1 MSEEVLSKLIE
12 DAAAL
17 VEADCRVV
25 EAVAKSN
32 FDSCE
37 TLVADF
43 RDMRVRVYTGLT
55 ELSTVEAV
63 DHETQELLSRVQR
76 KFPTDR
82 LIEVLEGNSSD
93 DAWFNDVS
101 DKEVWDLGHQLL
113 YSWISHYEYVRNIFK
128 VNTVILTTTIPPILR
143 LFIDEARNCFALQQH
158 NAVISLCRTILEAAA
173 KDLCERKGL
182 FEKVSDKIIEI
193 NPKVF
198 NQLIKSLA
206 TGSLKRRA
214 VKIYFRDAC
223 PVVHSDQST
232 ALRRYAY
239 CARRPAWCK
248 NYTHHL
254 KLRGA

>member
-1 MSEEVLSKLIE
+1 MSDEVLSKLIE

-17 VEADCRVV
+17 VEADRRVV

-32 FDSCE
+32 FDSLE
-37 TLVADF
+37 TLIADF
-43 RDMRVRVYTGLT
+43 RDAWVRVHAGLT
-55 ELSTVEAV
+55 ALSTVEAV

-93 DAWFNDVS
+93 DAWFNEVS

-113 YSWISHYEYVRNIFK
+113 YSWISHYEYVRNMFK
-128 VNTVILTTTIPPILR
+128 VNTVILTTTIPPTLR
-143 LFIDEARNCFALQQH
+143 LFIDEARNCFALEQH

-182 FEKVSDKIIEI
+182 FEKASDKIVEI

-198 NQLIKSLA
+198 NQLINAVA

-223 PVVHSDQST
+223 PVVHGDRLVDGAE
-232 ALRRYAY
+232 ALRV
-239 CARRPAWCK
+239 
-248 NYTHHL
+248 
-254 KLRGA
+254 LRETTGVVQELYSTFKA

>member
-17 VEADCRVV
+17 VEADRRVV

-82 LIEVLEGNSSD
+82 LIEVLEENSSD

-128 VNTVILTTTIPPILR
+128 VNTVDPTQQ
-143 LFIDEARNCFALQQH
+143 FLQYFGFLLMRH
-158 NAVISLCRTILEAAA
+158 VTVSLCSNTT
-173 KDLCERKGL
+173 
-182 FEKVSDKIIEI
+182 
-193 NPKVF
+193 P
-198 NQLIKSLA
+198 
-206 TGSLKRRA
+206 
-214 VKIYFRDAC
+214 
-223 PVVHSDQST
+223 
-232 ALRRYAY
+232 
-239 CARRPAWCK
+239 
-248 NYTHHL
+248 
-254 KLRGA
+254 